1 MLKLKACPKIL
12 KLKFA
17 QNVAQKAELKNV
29 GQNAEVKNFGQNAEI
44 KSCPRCLNYKLP
56 KNDPKHFHQI
66 HRLQGQPNTNCAS
79 DNCTAVKTA
88 LPTLLE

>member
-17 QNVAQKAELKNV
+17 QNVAQKAEVKNV
-29 GQNAEVKNFGQNAEI
+29 GQNAEI

>member
-29 GQNAEVKNFGQNAEI
+29 GQNAEI

-56 KNDPKHFHQI
+56 KNDPKHFSPNSPPTRTTKHQ
-66 HRLQGQPNTNCAS
+66 LC
-79 DNCTAVKTA
+79 
-88 LPTLLE
+88 